1 MNPIE
6 PPLDQELTPI
16 ALTPSVDATWAV
28 LCGGIA
34 SGGWAWEGVALFR
47 ILAAWLVVDALLGCV
62 LAQLA
67 ALKRAPVIESHVPEP
82 VGQRPLIP
90 YATIGSLGWQLGER
104 LALYRDRWQTYTWPM
119 LGRPAVTALAGVGI
133 ALVLGTYMGRE
144 MLAALA
150 VYCLVMVGLT
160 LVTGYDR
167 AAFARWSRVGQIA
180 LAWGMGQ
187 LAWGVWRAGPFG
199 LGILMALYIWAHTI
213 QGQGQYA
220 AMRRFA
226 MLLWGIVIAILLA
239 ARQPIVAAVL
249 ATIALSEHLIAD
261 EKVALSRISLWG
273 WRSAMLLAAAAMT
286 YWSY

>member
-6 PPLDQELTPI
+6 PPLDQEITPI

-34 SGGWAWEGVALFR
+34 SGRWAWEGAALFR
-47 ILAAWLVVDALLGCV
+47 VLAAWLVVDVLLGCV

-67 ALKRAPVIESHVPEP
+67 ALKRVPVIESHAPDIAR
-82 VGQRPLIP
+82 QRTLIP
-90 YATIGSLGWQLGER
+90 YATMGSLGWRLGEH
-104 LALYRDRWQTYTWPM
+104 LSFYRDRWQTYTWPM
-119 LGRPAVTALAGVGI
+119 LGRPAITALAGIGI

-150 VYCLVMVGLT
+150 IYCLAMAGLA
-160 LVTGYDR
+160 LATGR
-167 AAFARWSRVGQIA
+167 GCAAFVRWSRAGQIA
-180 LAWGMGQ
+180 LAWGMGH
-187 LAWGVWRAGPFG
+187 LAWGAWRAGPFG
-199 LGILMALYIWAHTI
+199 LGILMALFIWAHMR
-213 QGQGQYA
+213 QGQGQYVA
-220 AMRRFA
+220 VRRF
-226 MLLWGIVIAILLA
+226 MTLLWGIVIAILLA

-261 EKVALSRISLWG
+261 ENVGVSRISLWG